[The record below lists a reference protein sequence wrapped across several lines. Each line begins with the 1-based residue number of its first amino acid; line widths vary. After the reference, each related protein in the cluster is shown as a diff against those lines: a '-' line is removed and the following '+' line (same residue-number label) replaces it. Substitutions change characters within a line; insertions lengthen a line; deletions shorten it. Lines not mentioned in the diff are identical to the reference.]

1 MNPARLVRVAGPPL
15 VFLAALVVAWEVWAG
30 RSTARNPVLPPPS
43 RIVDALLA
51 NRGLLVGHVA
61 TTLTETALG
70 VLLGVTTGLAIA
82 VVVSAWTLP
91 RRALGP
97 ILVVSQTVP
106 VQVLS
111 PLLVLW
117 FGFGLT
123 PKVVVV
129 ALIVFFPVAVATAAG
144 LQNADRDL
152 AELVRS
158 YGAGRLRLL
167 RMVLAPAAIP
177 GLFAGLR
184 ISLTYAVAGAVI
196 AESIGASS
204 GLGLYIERSRR
215 AFRYDQV
222 FAGITVVV
230 VLSMALFG
238 LTVALSRLATP
249 WLHLEE
255 HPS

>member
-1 MNPARLVRVAGPPL
+1 MTPARLVRVAGPPMGFL
-15 VFLAALVVAWEVWAG
+15 VALGVAWELWAV

-43 RIVDALLA
+43 RIFDALVR
-51 NRGLLVGHVA
+51 NRSLLIGHVR
-61 TTLTETALG
+61 TTLAETALG
-70 VLLGVTTGLAIA
+70 VGVGVTAGLLIA
-82 VVVSAWTLP
+82 VLISAWALP
-91 RRALGP
+91 RRTLGP
-97 ILVVSQTVP
+97 LLVISQTVP
-106 VQVLS
+106 VQVLA

-123 PKVVVV
+123 PKIIVV
-129 ALIVFFPVAVATAAG
+129 ALIVFFPVAVSTATG
-144 LQNADRDL
+144 LQHADRDL
-152 AELVRS
+152 ADLVRS
-158 YGAGRLRLL
+158 YGAGRMRLL

-177 GLFAGLR
+177 GLFSGLR

-196 AESIGASS
+196 SESIGASS

-230 VLSMALFG
+230 VLSIALFS
-238 LTVALSRLATP
+238 LTYVLSRLATP

-255 HPS
+255 KPS